1 MCLCSHQGGLSGSDA
16 TGAGGSS
23 AMLPS
28 HLPDPRTLDTL
39 LGELTLLN
47 ARADL
52 FLRFM
57 RRRVV
62 VGRTYVIIILIAV
75 IIVMSAVTGV

>member
-1 MCLCSHQGGLSGSDA
+1 MHCPVHICSHHGGAVSGGVD
-16 TGAGGSS
+16 GNVGGGVS
-23 AMLPS
+23 S
-28 HLPDPRTLDTL
+28 HLPDPRSLDTL

-62 VGRTYVIIILIAV
+62 VSML
-75 IIVMSAVTGV
+75 